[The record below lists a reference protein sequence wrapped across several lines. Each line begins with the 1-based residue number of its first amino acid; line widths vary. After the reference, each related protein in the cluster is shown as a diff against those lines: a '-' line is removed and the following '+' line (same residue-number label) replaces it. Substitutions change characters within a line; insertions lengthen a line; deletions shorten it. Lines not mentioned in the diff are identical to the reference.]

1 MAVIDMKLSVRDDY
15 EVKVEEHE
23 NVEPECAAADK
34 SCQIHIPHRIKQDTI
49 IDMFSITN
57 KTGGK
62 KLRKSFRA
70 VTSLG
75 KSSNTLMTGSHN

>member
-1 MAVIDMKLSVRDDY
+1 MKLSVRDDY

-62 KLRKSFRA
+62 KLRKSFSQIDFRLKRN
-70 VTSLG
+70 TMSDSL
-75 KSSNTLMTGSHN
+75 KRLTIE